1 MNPYLKIPLTL
12 TRSNHEDDF
21 AFAMIPVEVAIQEFI
36 DILVSTRPGECGH
49 NTDFGYSLW
58 SNEFEPILNVME
70 WQPIF
75 MEQIKEL
82 LEKYEHRITSVQVW
96 EPEITSIRKA
106 DENNIQLYKTDKN
119 YKITIR
125 LDYTIKQTGERQ
137 NDVRIT
143 FEY

>member
-1 MNPYLKIPLTL
+1 MNPYLKIPLTF
-12 TRSNHEDDF
+12 TKKNHEDDF
-21 AFAMIPVEVAIQEFI
+21 AFEMVPVEIAIKQFI
-36 DILVSTRPGECGH
+36 DILVSTRQGECLF
-49 NTDFGYSLW
+49 NPDFGYSLW

-75 MEQIKEL
+75 MEQIKDL
-82 LEKYEHRITSVQVW
+82 IEKYEPRIISVQVW
-96 EPEITSIRKA
+96 EPEISSIRKS
-106 DENNIQLYKTDKN
+106 DENTGKIYKTDKN

>member
-1 MNPYLKIPLTL
+1 MNPYLNIPLTL
-12 TRSNHEDDF
+12 TRRDREDDF
-21 AFAMIPVEVAIQEFI
+21 ALEMVPVETAIKQFL
-36 DILVSTRPGECGH
+36 DFLVSTRQGECVY
-49 NTDFGYSLW
+49 NPDFGYSLW

-82 LEKYEHRITSVQVW
+82 IEKYEPRISSVQVW
-96 EPEITSIRKA
+96 EPEITSIRKSDA
-106 DENNIQLYKTDKN
+106 ATHTVIHTDKN
-119 YKITIR
+119 YRITIR

-137 NDVRIT
+137 NDMKIT

>member
-1 MNPYLKIPLTL
+1 MDPYLKIPLKL
-12 TRSNHEDDF
+12 TRFHHEDDC
-21 AFAMIPVEVAIQEFI
+21 AFETVPVEVAIKQFI
-36 DILVSTRPGECGH
+36 DILVSTRQGECIF

-75 MEQIKEL
+75 MEQIKDL
-82 LEKYEHRITSVQVW
+82 LEKYENRITSVQVW

-106 DENNIQLYKTDKN
+106 DSNNLPVYKTDKN

-137 NDVRIT
+137 NDVKIT
-143 FEY
+143 FDY

>member
-1 MNPYLKIPLTL
+1 MNRYLNLPLTL
-12 TRSNHEDDF
+12 KKSSHDGDSALVMTN
-21 AFAMIPVEVAIQEFI
+21 VETSIRQYLNF
-36 DILVSTRPGECGH
+36 LVSTRQGECSH
-49 NTDFGYSLW
+49 NPDYGYSLW
-58 SNEFEPILNVME
+58 SKKFEPILNVME

-82 LEKYEHRITSVQVW
+82 IEKYEPRITAVQVW
-96 EPEITSIRKA
+96 EPEITSIRRYS
-106 DENNIQLYKTDKN
+106 ETTRQTIHTDKN

-137 NDVRIT
+137 TDVKIV